1 LIWTKGGTERRNGP
15 DLTFMASV
23 QHPHHQDQKRRRK
36 GSCAKRKQGRNQLDA
51 LGVKYHKLAKK
62 RGLQVTVLGIT

>member
-1 LIWTKGGTERRNGP
+1 MWLFYLAVMLLIN
-15 DLTFMASV
+15 S
-23 QHPHHQDQKRRRK
+23 
-36 GSCAKRKQGRNQLDA
+36 SKRKQGRNQLDA